1 MLKRSGTPQEDII
14 YINNVTFTL
23 INNHNKSCLLHKQRY
38 FMEDQLMRIGVSIP
52 SRLLSAF
59 DNVINERGY
68 SSRSEAIR
76 DAIRGYLLDYESLG
90 QTEGEQ
96 IGVITLVYN
105 HEQRGLISLLTDI
118 QHENAK
124 IITST
129 VHIHLDPTN
138 CLEIDVVHGSGTDI
152 SGFAEKMM
160 IQSGVFHVR
169 TFVIPT
175 LSWEVQT
182 NVQITP

>member
-1 MLKRSGTPQEDII
+1 
-14 YINNVTFTL
+14 
-23 INNHNKSCLLHKQRY
+23 
-38 FMEDQLMRIGVSIP
+38 MEDELMRIGVSIP

-59 DNVINERGY
+59 DQVINKRGY

-76 DAIRGYLLDYESLG
+76 DAIRGYLLDYESFS

-118 QHENAK
+118 QHENAR

-129 VHIHLDPTN
+129 VHIHLDAAN
-138 CLEIDVVHGSGTDI
+138 CLEIDVVRGNATEI
-152 SGFAEKMM
+152 SGFAERMM
-160 IQSGVFHVR
+160 VQSGVFQVR
-169 TFVIPT
+169 MFVIPT
-175 LSWEVQT
+175 LSLGSSDQC
-182 NVQITP
+182 

>member
-1 MLKRSGTPQEDII
+1 
-14 YINNVTFTL
+14 
-23 INNHNKSCLLHKQRY
+23 
-38 FMEDQLMRIGVSIP
+38 MEDELMRIGVSIP

-59 DNVINERGY
+59 DHIINKRGY

-105 HEQRGLISLLTDI
+105 HEQRGLISLLTNI

-129 VHIHLDPTN
+129 THIHLDATN
-138 CLEIDVVHGSGTDI
+138 SLEIDVVHGSVTEI
-152 SGFAEKMM
+152 SGFAERMM
-160 IQSGVFHVR
+160 IQSGVFYVR
-169 TFVIPT
+169 TFVIPAHS
-175 LSWEVQT
+175 LGSSDQST
-182 NVQITP
+182 NKTINIG

>member
-1 MLKRSGTPQEDII
+1 
-14 YINNVTFTL
+14 
-23 INNHNKSCLLHKQRY
+23 
-38 FMEDQLMRIGVSIP
+38 MEDQLMRIGVSIP

-59 DNVINERGY
+59 DNIINERGY

-90 QTEGEQ
+90 QAEGEQ
-96 IGVITLVYN
+96 VGVITLVYN

-129 VHIHLDPTN
+129 VHIHLDATN
-138 CLEIDVVHGSGTDI
+138 CLEIDVVRGSATEI
-152 SGFAEKMM
+152 RCFTEKMM
-160 IQSGVFHVR
+160 IQNGVFQVR
-169 TFVIPT
+169 TFVISR
-175 LSWEVQT
+175 LA
-182 NVQITP
+182 

>member
-1 MLKRSGTPQEDII
+1 
-14 YINNVTFTL
+14 
-23 INNHNKSCLLHKQRY
+23 
-38 FMEDQLMRIGVSIP
+38 MEDELMRIGVSIP

-59 DNVINERGY
+59 DQVINKRGY

-76 DAIRGYLLDYESLG
+76 DAIRGYLQDYESLG
-90 QTEGEQ
+90 QIEGEQ
-96 IGVITLVYN
+96 IGVIVLVYN

-118 QHENAK
+118 EHENAS

-129 VHIHLDPTN
+129 IHIHLDTTN
-138 CLEIDVVHGSGTDI
+138 CLEIDVVHGSSAEI

-160 IQSGVFHVR
+160 VQSGVFQVR

-175 LSWEVQT
+175 LSLGSADRCKHNGV
-182 NVQITP
+182 NVSYSDRSPD